1 MTYQEFKMGLF
12 FKYHLIYLQ
21 SKPFIKFNTF
31 HGEAQAKFEKPIIL
45 KADAE
50 YILERIKNRN
60 TAEAFCLIAQG
71 YCQWEVG
78 EILGRSE
85 RTIRRYIEEVKEL
98 FTKQ

>member
-1 MTYQEFKMGLF
+1 MTYREFKAGLF
-12 FKYHLIYLQ
+12 YKYHFTYLQ
-21 SKPFIKFNTF
+21 ATPFIKFNAF
-31 HGEAQAKFEKPIIL
+31 HGVAQAKFEKAIIL
-45 KADAE
+45 KTDAE

-85 RTIRRYIEEVKEL
+85 RTIRRYIEEVKGL
-98 FTKQ
+98 FREK